1 MAGDGAPT
9 RLVAVA
15 ALAGL
20 LALGLARGAAHH
32 ASDTPASGLVSA
44 SGGGRLVA
52 QHAAFAVQPSLGRV
66 TARALDGQS
75 TTMLELTVVVDGT
88 ARPLALGRL
97 EPMTGLPVGTVGLVT
112 TVGIDFEDGQTS
124 AVIVFVV
131 DPANDALQVELK
143 VADPAT
149 LGDHTVALA
158 ADFVTEGKV
167 VFLSGTGEI
176 ADTGEASG
184 RVLVVDDE
192 AHPFGIVSSR
202 GPLAVSARAT
212 ERGEDPAH
220 EAKTERPPL
229 HLTVAGPSLEK
240 TSAPV
245 AAGGVRTDLR
255 FALGLSSMAL
265 WRTLQSFG
273 DLTTAKVKGVVTGTK
288 ERARVYGLDA
298 EGAPQV
304 RATASADGRFEVDVP
319 NTVVQWYAALDPA
332 RTSAP
337 IMFQPGTPYD
347 LRLDV
352 SPGGELHV
360 RVVDAD
366 TNQPLTARL
375 VVHGIDGTLDPSF
388 GPDYRASGAGP
399 LIDAIRGE
407 VTTPLPAGRYRVAAT
422 RGLEWSIDAKTIEIG
437 GGHGV
442 QVDLAPRHVVATPGV
457 IGCDLHVH
465 ARPSFD
471 TPVSTEDRV
480 LSLVAAGVDFAVPTE
495 HNLVGDYGPALDAQ
509 DLAGDLAHVHGIEI
523 TTFNP
528 RLGHF
533 GLFPYPMGEG
543 VPPYR
548 HTSIGAIFRVARR
561 GDATRIL
568 QVNHPRLP
576 KGIGYFELAGFK
588 PDSGKLPA
596 GMRTDFDSI
605 EVYNGYDISIPA
617 RVEAVLKD
625 YYALLNL
632 GHRYVATGSSD
643 SHRIQYQWAGYPRTM
658 VAVGSVPGAASS
670 PPSAIDTSLVV
681 AQLKLGHAIVT
692 SGPVIELE
700 AGPAHDARPGDELAT
715 SEDSVTAHVR
725 VRAAP
730 WVDVTSVDLVV
741 GGQTVRSFEVP
752 SRPTKLGPE
761 AGTREEASARTIRFD
776 QEISVPLG
784 GQVGTPRGWF
794 LVIARGKRRLDD
806 VLPFMPVP
814 PLGMTNPVWV
824 RAPWQP
830 PHVAPT
836 TGDKTTPKH

>member
-1 MAGDGAPT
+1 VAADGAPA

-20 LALGLARGAAHH
+20 LALGLARGATHH
-32 ASDTPASGLVSA
+32 ASDKPASGLVRA
-44 SGGGRLVA
+44 SGGGRLVG
-52 QHAAFAVQPSLGRV
+52 QHAAFAVQPSIGRV

-75 TTMLELTVVVDGT
+75 TIPLDLTIVVDGT
-88 ARPLALGRL
+88 PRPLALGRL
-97 EPMTGLPVGTVGLVT
+97 EPLPDDGGLAT
-112 TVGIDFEDGQTS
+112 TVGIDFEDGQTT
-124 AVIVFVV
+124 AQIAFVV
-131 DPANDALQVELK
+131 DVANDVLHVRLK
-143 VADPAT
+143 IADPAT
-149 LGDHTVALA
+149 LGEHTVALA
-158 ADFVTEGKV
+158 ADVLSEGKV

-176 ADTGEASG
+176 ADSAEVSG
-184 RVLVVDDE
+184 RVLVLEDD

-202 GPLAVSARAT
+202 GALAVTARAV
-212 ERGEDPAH
+212 ERDDDPAH
-220 EAKTERPPL
+220 ALAATRPPL
-229 HLTVAGPSLEK
+229 HLTVASPALEK
-240 TSAPV
+240 ATPPAPE
-245 AAGGVRTDLR
+245 GGLRSDLR
-255 FALGLSSMAL
+255 LALGASSIAL

-273 DLTTAKVKGVVTGTK
+273 DVKTLRVKGIVTGTK

-298 EGAPQV
+298 AGTPQV
-304 RATASADGRFEVDVP
+304 RTTAGPDGRFEVDVP
-319 NTVVQWYAALDPA
+319 PTVIQWYAALDPT

-337 IMFQPGTPYD
+337 IMFQPGTGYD

-375 VVHGIDGTLDPSF
+375 IVHGIEGTLDPSF

-399 LIDAIRGE
+399 LIDAIHGE

-422 RGLEWSIDAKTIEIG
+422 RGLEWSIDAKTIEIT

-442 QVDLAPRHVVATPGV
+442 HVDLAPRHVVSTPGV

-495 HNLVGDYGPALDAQ
+495 HNLVGDYAPALAAQ
-509 DLAGDLAHVHGIEI
+509 DLSGDLAFVNGVEI

-533 GLFPYPMGEG
+533 GLFPYPMGKG

-548 HTSIGAIFRVARR
+548 HTTVGAIFRVARR
-561 GDATRIL
+561 GDPTRIL

-588 PDSGKLPA
+588 PESGKAP
-596 GMRTDFDSI
+596 GSMRTDFDSI
-605 EVYNGYDISIPA
+605 EVYNGYDISIPS
-617 RVEAVLKD
+617 RVDAVMRD

-658 VAVGSVPGAASS
+658 VAVGSVPGASSS
-670 PPSAIDTSLVV
+670 PPSAIDTSLLV

-692 SGPVIELE
+692 SGPMIELE
-700 AGPAHDARPGDELAT
+700 AGPNREARPGDELA
-715 SEDSVTAHVR
+715 SADDSVTAHLR

-730 WVDVTSVDLVV
+730 WVDVTSLEIVV
-741 GGQTVRSFEVP
+741 GGRTVRTIELP
-752 SRPTKLGPE
+752 SRPTRLGPE
-761 AGTREEASARTIRFD
+761 AGTREEAAARTIRFD
-776 QEISVPLG
+776 EEIAVPLG
-784 GQVGTPRGWF
+784 GQGGTPRGWF
-794 LVIARGKRRLDD
+794 LVIARGARKLDD

-814 PLGMTNPVWV
+814 PLAMTNPIWI

-830 PHVAPT
+830 PHAAPT
-836 TGDKTTPKH
+836 TGDKTTPNP